1 MAILAMTVVAVLA
14 VLVTLG
20 FGVYHISVA
29 DAIAAFFGH
38 LTGHRAGYYDDY
50 YVWDVRLPRALGA
63 LVVGLG
69 LAVAGAVM
77 QNDMHNPLAEPYTM
91 GISSGA
97 FLGAVLSLICGYSL
111 IPFLTGD
118 AATIVNAFIFSLI
131 PTAMIVVISH
141 FRKMTPTAIIL
152 TGVAIMF
159 LFSSICQVIMVAAPS
174 ESLADAYNWRVGTLA
189 KVTWDNLPLM
199 AGFVFVISLILYLL
213 SRQLD
218 VMYLGDRSAT
228 TLGVNAGRLRLVTLA
243 LVSFMT
249 AAIVSFT
256 GTIGFIGLVGPHVAR
271 IFVGSANRYLIP
283 ASAAFGATFIIL
295 ADTVAKVAGI
305 NGLPVGVISAMIGGP
320 LFIYILVRQKK
331 SAWA

>member
-1 MAILAMTVVAVLA
+1 M
-14 VLVTLG
+14 
-20 FGVYHISVA
+20 
-29 DAIAAFFGH
+29 
-38 LTGHRAGYYDDY
+38 
-50 YVWDVRLPRALGA
+50 
-63 LVVGLG
+63 
-69 LAVAGAVM
+69 
-77 QNDMHNPLAEPYTM
+77 
-91 GISSGA
+91 
-97 FLGAVLSLICGYSL
+97 
-111 IPFLTGD
+111 
-118 AATIVNAFIFSLI
+118 
-131 PTAMIVVISH
+131 
-141 FRKMTPTAIIL
+141 
-152 TGVAIMF
+152 
-159 LFSSICQVIMVAAPS
+159 
-174 ESLADAYNWRVGTLA
+174 
-189 KVTWDNLPLM
+189 TWDNLPLM